1 MSLHQ
6 TNKEKLLNSV
16 QSKIGYP
23 VNCSV
28 VMATIESM
36 GVRDKDI
43 YTDFGN
49 KNLSDLTTEIFDK
62 LKASVVTTDIDSI
75 RFNNSEKSIP
85 VSGYLRVKAKLFVK
99 YYPLGLLHFLPVLV
113 QLITIILFG
122 YSLWTYVGFNQLQ
135 STAVVLGVII
145 GMIITGGF
153 VQVIGRQVSFYWNY
167 KNFSMMNL
175 TINYL
180 LKIGVVTII
189 LLFTA
194 IFLINSFIHLYPYI
208 FLVIVFVYALL
219 IGVLLLILAP
229 MHTIKQRWVV
239 SVVICIG
246 TLLALFLKEMTT
258 INVYATHWIGISVSI
273 ILSKLYLYNYFK
285 NKINKNYVLNKSM
298 RVLKIIHYNYA
309 YFFYGILLYLF
320 IFTDRILAWSSN
332 LNRVSPYV
340 IYYEKNYEIG
350 MDIAILIFLLL
361 AGVLEYSVAS
371 FSKFLDIGQKNTSY
385 SSPKKFGKRLLK
397 LYWQHVGLLLMTSVF
412 IFSLVYYILT
422 GTWGYEAQFKESL
435 NNLSIRVCV
444 VGSIGYL
451 FLAWAM
457 LNTLYMFTLNQPKK
471 PIKALVISILIN
483 LFIGVIMS
491 RLVAYELSVVGMLF
505 GAITFLAITLK
516 DCVSFY
522 KNLDYYYYAAY

>member
-1 MSLHQ
+1 MNLHQ
-6 TNKEKLLNSV
+6 INKETLLNSV
-16 QSKIGYP
+16 KSKIGYP
-23 VNCSV
+23 VNCNV

-36 GVRDKDI
+36 GVREKDI
-43 YTDFGN
+43 FIDFGN
-49 KNLSDLTTEIFDK
+49 NNLLDLATEIFDK
-62 LKASVVTTDIDSI
+62 LRVSVISTDVNLN
-75 RFNNSEKSIP
+75 RNKKSEKTIP

-113 QLITIILFG
+113 QLITIVLFG

-145 GMIITGGF
+145 GMVITGGF

-167 KNFSMMNL
+167 KNYSMMNL
-175 TINYL
+175 TIIYL
-180 LKIGVVTII
+180 LKVGIITIL

-194 IFLINSFIHLYPYI
+194 LFLINFFIHLYPYS
-208 FLVIVFVYALL
+208 FLIIVFIYALL
-219 IGVLLLILAP
+219 IGVLLLLLAP

-246 TLLALFLKEMTT
+246 TILALFLKEYTT
-258 INVYATHWIGISVSI
+258 INVYITHWIGISTSI
-273 ILSKLYLYNYFK
+273 ILSKLYLFYYFK
-285 NKINKNYVLNKSM
+285 KKVNKNYVLNKSM
-298 RVLKIIHYNYA
+298 RVLKIIRHNSA
-309 YFFYGILLYLF
+309 YFFYGLLLYLF
-320 IFTDRILAWSSN
+320 IFTDRILAWSSS
-332 LNRVSPYV
+332 LDRVSPYI

-371 FSKFLDIGQKNTSY
+371 FSKFLNIGQKNTAY
-385 SSPKKFGKRLLK
+385 NSPKEFGKHLLK
-397 LYWQHVGLLLMTSVF
+397 LYWQHVGLLLISSVLVF
-412 IFSLVYYILT
+412 GLVYYIVT

-435 NNLSIRVCV
+435 DNLSIRVCII
-444 VGSIGYL
+444 GSLGYL

-471 PIKALVISILIN
+471 PIKALVIALLVN
-483 LFIGVIMS
+483 LFIGIIMS
-491 RLVAYELSVVGMLF
+491 RVVAYELSVVGMFF

-516 DCVSFY
+516 DCVVFY
-522 KNLDYYYYAAY
+522 KNLDYYYYATY

>member
-62 LKASVVTTDIDSI
+62 LRASVVTTDIDSI

-113 QLITIILFG
+113 QLITIVLFG

-145 GMIITGGF
+145 GMVITGGF

-167 KNFSMMNL
+167 KNYSMMDL
-175 TINYL
+175 TINYV
-180 LKIGVVTII
+180 LKIGIIAII
-189 LLFTA
+189 LIFTVLF
-194 IFLINSFIHLYPYI
+194 IINFFIHLYPYS
-208 FLVIVFVYALL
+208 FLIIVFTYALL

-239 SVVICIG
+239 SVAISIG
-246 TLLALFLKEMTT
+246 TILALFLKETTT
-258 INVYATHWIGISVSI
+258 INVYVTHWIGISTSI
-273 ILSKLYLYNYFK
+273 LLSKLYLYFYFK
-285 NKINKNYVLNKSM
+285 NKVNKNYVLNKSM
-298 RVLKIIHYNYA
+298 RVLKLIHHNYA
-309 YFFYGILLYLF
+309 YFFYGILIYLF
-320 IFTDRILAWSSN
+320 IFTDRILAWSSS
-332 LNRVSPYV
+332 LNSIPPYI

-371 FSKFLDIGQKNTSY
+371 FSKFLDIGQKNTAY
-385 SSPKKFGKRLLK
+385 NSPKKFGKHLLK
-397 LYWQHVGLLLMTSVF
+397 LYWQHVGLLLISSVI
-412 IFSLVYYILT
+412 IFSLVYYIVM

-435 NNLSIRVCV
+435 NNLSIRVCII
-444 VGSIGYL
+444 GSFGYL
-451 FLAWAM
+451 FLAWGM

-471 PIKALVISILIN
+471 PIKALVIALLIN
-483 LFIGVIMS
+483 LCVGMVMS
-491 RLVAYELSVVGMLF
+491 RVVAYELSVVGMFL
-505 GAITFLAITLK
+505 GAITFLVITLK
-516 DCVSFY
+516 DCVNFY
-522 KNLDYYYYAAY
+522 KNLDYYYYATY